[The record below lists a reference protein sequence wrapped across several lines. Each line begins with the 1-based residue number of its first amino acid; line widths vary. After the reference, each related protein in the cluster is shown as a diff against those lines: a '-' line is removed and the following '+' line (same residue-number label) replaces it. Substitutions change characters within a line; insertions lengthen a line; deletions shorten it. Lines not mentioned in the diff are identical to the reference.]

1 MEANV
6 SIGFTKMEKE
16 QYRSVIR
23 FLFLEGKTRIEIK
36 ERLDAV
42 YGDSS
47 PSMATVKNWFNEFA
61 RGRTSVFDE
70 PRPGAPKTAATEENI
85 KKIHDLVLADRR
97 LKVRELAE
105 TVGIS
110 EGTVHHILHEELVM
124 RKLSARWVP
133 RLLTPENKRN
143 RETTSETC
151 LALFKRNPAEFLRR
165 FVTVDETWIHWYTP
179 ETKEQS
185 KQWIQ
190 TGERA
195 PKKAKTVKSAG
206 KVMATVF
213 WDSQG
218 VIFIDYLEKGKTITG
233 LYYADLLGRFDAEL
247 KKKRPHLAKKKVLFH
262 HDNAPVHTSAV
273 AMAKLVELR
282 YELLP
287 HPPYSPDLAP
297 CDFFLFP
304 NLKKSLAG
312 NRYGSNEE
320 VIAAT
325 EAYFAEFDKNY
336 FSDGLKKLEHRW
348 AKCIELK
355 GDYVEK

>member
-1 MEANV
+1 
-6 SIGFTKMEKE
+6 MEKE

-23 FLFLEGKTRIEIK
+23 FLFLEGKSRSEIK

-47 PSMATVKNWFNEFA
+47 PSMATVKNWFNEFQ

-70 PRPGAPKTAATEENI
+70 PRAGAPKTATTEDNMT
-85 KKIHDLVLADRR
+85 KIHDLVLADRR
-97 LKVRELAE
+97 LKVREIAE

-110 EGTVHHILHEELVM
+110 KDRVGHILHEILGM

-133 RLLTPENKRN
+133 RLLTPDNKRN
-143 RETTSETC
+143 RETTSEQC
-151 LALFKRNPAEFLRR
+151 LTLFKRNPKEFLRR
-165 FVTVDETWIHWYTP
+165 FVTVDGTWIHWYTP

-185 KQWIQ
+185 KQW
-190 TGERA
+190 TSPGERA
-195 PKKAKTVKSAG
+195 PKKAKTVLSAG

-218 VIFIDYLEKGKTITG
+218 VIYIDYLEKGKTVTG
-233 LYYADLLGRFDAEL
+233 LYYAELLGQFDAEL
-247 KKKRPHLAKKKVLFH
+247 QKKRPHLAKKKVLFH
-262 HDNAPVHTSAV
+262 HDNAPHTR
-273 AMAKLVELR
+273 LT
-282 YELLP
+282 
-287 HPPYSPDLAP
+287 PPPSPRPNWSNWATNCCPIHCILQIWP

-312 NRYGSNEE
+312 QKFESNEE

-325 EAYFAEFDKNY
+325 KAYFADLEKTY
-336 FSDGLKKLEHRW
+336 FSDELKKLEHR
-348 AKCIELK
+348 
-355 GDYVEK
+355 